1 MIRKIFKWLAILLLV
16 AVIGIGIWG
25 YAPDVPVKELRAKY
39 ANAESEFVDLGNGL
53 TVHLRD
59 EGPKDAPAIIL
70 LHGSNA
76 SLHTWEEWTKRLKGQ
91 YRVIAFDQIGHGLTG
106 PDPKDCYSA
115 ACFVDTVNR
124 VAANR
129 ELAKFYLGG
138 NSMGGGISHEFAK
151 AHPDKLLGLI
161 LVDAGGAPD
170 LTPGKRDLPIGFR
183 IMQMP
188 VINKIATV
196 ISPRSVIEE
205 SLRNSVSKAD
215 YINDKEVDL
224 YWEMLRRPGNRDA
237 TLKRFSSR
245 QSSMAAE
252 GKPVP
257 EATRAIPTLII
268 WGDED
273 KLIPVAAASWFGE
286 QYRGSTVRIF
296 KGVGHIPMQEI
307 PEESA
312 KAVLDWLAKQP
323 DGQAPITQAPITQ
336 APITQ
341 ATSR

>member
-1 MIRKIFKWLAILLLV
+1 MIRKFFKWTSLLLLV
-16 AVIGIGIWG
+16 ATIGIGIWG
-25 YAPDVPVKELRAKY
+25 YAGDIPLADLKAKY

-76 SLHTWEEWTKRLKGQ
+76 SLHTWEEWTKRLKGR
-91 YRVIAFDQIGHGLTG
+91 YRIIAFDQIGHGLTG
-106 PDPKDCYSA
+106 PDPRNCYST
-115 ACFVDTVNR
+115 ACFTDTVER

-129 ELAKFYLGG
+129 GVAKFYLGG
-138 NSMGGGISHEFAK
+138 NSMGGGISDEYAK
-151 AHPDKLLGLI
+151 THPEQLLGLI
-161 LVDAGGAPD
+161 LVDAGGAPN

-188 VINKIATV
+188 VINRIATV
-196 ISPRSVIEE
+196 ISPRSIIET

-215 YINDKEVDL
+215 YIDDKEVDL

-237 TLKRFSSR
+237 TLKRFSTRDSR
-245 QSSMAAE
+245 NAAE
-252 GKPVP
+252 AKAALPD
-257 EATRAIPTLII
+257 AAKSIPTLII
-268 WGDED
+268 WGEDD
-273 KLIPVAAASWFGE
+273 KLIPVAAASWFAQ
-286 QYRGSTVRIF
+286 QYPNSTTRIF
-296 KGVGHIPMQEI
+296 QGVGHIPMQEI

-312 KAVLDWLAKQP
+312 KVVGDWL
-323 DGQAPITQAPITQ
+323 D
-336 APITQ
+336 Q